1 MSKNRLGH
9 RATALVTG
17 ATSGIGLE
25 FARILINAGCNVI
38 IVGRNPEKLQNAAS
52 ELNLPSGNMIR
63 MDLARKEAA
72 DELFSECSTRRF
84 EVDILINNAGM
95 FFWEGMCP
103 EILPEAEKMINL
115 HEITPMRLCVL
126 FGEEMKKRGCGYIVN
141 VASAAAQLPFPG
153 LSCYSGTKAF
163 LKNFSK
169 SLYHEYRPHGV
180 RVCALCP
187 AAVSTGLY
195 GLKQNL
201 LDFGTRT
208 WFIQK
213 ASATAR
219 GALKAVKHGRKV
231 CYPAVMCYYLPV
243 LLKITPGPLI
253 RLIWRKAKKL

>member
-1 MSKNRLGH
+1 MSRRLGH

-25 FARILINAGCNVI
+25 FARILSDAGCDVL
-38 IVGRNPEKLQNAAS
+38 IVGRNPEKLQRAAT
-52 ELNLPSGNMIR
+52 ELNLPSDHVIP
-63 MDLARKEAA
+63 MDLARREAA
-72 DELFSECSTRRF
+72 DELFSYCSEHGF
-84 EVDILINNAGM
+84 AVDILINNAGM
-95 FFWEGMCP
+95 FFWEAMTP
-103 EILPEAEKMINL
+103 ERFPEAEKMIAL

-169 SLYHEYRPHGV
+169 SIYHEYRPHGV

-208 WFIQK
+208 WFIQR

-231 CYPAVMCYYLPV
+231 CYPAVMCYYLPL

-253 RLIWRKAKKL
+253 RRIWRKAKGNS